1 MRRLAGL
8 VFALG
13 TLGVLIVVFGSYYTV
28 GAGEQAI
35 VLRLGAVAD
44 VTGPGL
50 HFKVPIIEDIR
61 RVSTRVAFIEWSK
74 ANGNAMESYSRDQQP
89 ATLEVKI
96 ALRVTPDDKSI
107 TELYTTYRDFD
118 GYVQTVVFPRALEGI
133 KTVFGQ
139 FNAVTVIQ
147 ERAQFNLKVEAE
159 IRRQV
164 TGPITIEGVQI
175 QDISFSEAYEQSVEQ
190 RMQAQVEV
198 ERVQQNKAREQL
210 QADIK
215 VIQATADAQSVRLK
229 GEAEGA
235 AIRARA
241 EALKDNPQLVALTAA
256 EKWNGVLPTTM
267 IPGSTVP
274 FVTVP
279 KQ

>member
-1 MRRLAGL
+1 MRRILGFVLVAAAIL
-8 VFALG
+8 VF
-13 TLGVLIVVFGSYYTV
+13 GVVNGAFYTV
-28 GAGEQAI
+28 NEGERAV
-35 VLRLGAVAD
+35 VLRLGAVR
-44 VTGPGL
+44 VITGPGFHWKL
-50 HFKVPIIEDIR
+50 PFVDEIR
-61 RVSTRVAFIEWSK
+61 RISTRVTFIEWTG
-74 ANGNAMESYSRDQQP
+74 ANAMEGYSRDQQP
-89 ATLEVKI
+89 ANLQVKL
-96 ALRVTPDDKSI
+96 ALRVRADDKSV
-107 TELYTTYRDFD
+107 TELYTTYRDLGNFTESI
-118 GYVQTVVFPRALEGI
+118 VKPRALEGI

-139 FNAVTVIQ
+139 FNAVSVIQ
-147 ERAQFNLKVEAE
+147 ERTQFNVRVDQEV
-159 IRRQV
+159 RRMV
-164 TGPITIEGVQI
+164 TGPVEIEGVQV
-175 QDISFSEAYEQSVEQ
+175 QDISFSDAYEQSVEQ

-198 ERVQQNKAREQL
+198 ERFQQNKQREQL

-215 VIQATADAQSVRLK
+215 VIQATADAQAVKLK

-279 KQ
+279 K